1 MEFGLWAV
9 GSNAGQA
16 GVFSARPHNAT
27 CIDVKFNPVD
37 PSKIYTSSYDGR
49 IMVLDANQTKFN
61 EMYHGD
67 ISFYEMELKN
77 DMSTMF
83 AAREDGG
90 VTQFD
95 LRSNS
100 KVVNE
105 WDLHE
110 KMSP

>member
-1 MEFGLWAV
+1 MKCTGI
-9 GSNAGQA
+9 
-16 GVFSARPHNAT
+16 SA
-27 CIDVKFNPVD
+27 
-37 PSKIYTSSYDGR
+37 S
-49 IMVLDANQTKFN
+49 
-61 EMYHGD
+61 
-67 ISFYEMELKN
+67 EMELKN

-83 AAREDGG
+83 AREDG

-110 KMSP
+110 KKIIQYP